1 MSLLYMCI
9 IFAITIVLVHGR
21 AVWEWGVGLDEGG
34 LFAGQP
40 KKKKKDSEWRS
51 PVEIVVVLT

>member
-1 MSLLYMCI
+1 MCI

-34 LFAGQP
+34 LFAGQL

-51 PVEIVVVLT
+51 PVEIVVVLI

>member
-40 KKKKKDSEWRS
+40 EKKKKKKIQNGVAQSK
-51 PVEIVVVLT
+51 VL

>member
-21 AVWEWGVGLDEGG
+21 AVWEWGVGLDEEG
-34 LFAGQP
+34 LFAGQL
-40 KKKKKDSEWRS
+40 KKKKDSEWRS
-51 PVEIVVVLT
+51 PVEIVVVLI

>member
-40 KKKKKDSEWRS
+40 EKKKKKIQNGVAQSK
-51 PVEIVVVLT
+51 VL